1 MGDIRKRLTAP
12 ATLILLALIASVIL
26 VPVAASAHHKDD
38 HLTGKG
44 QSSSSSSTVPVPTA
58 GTGDHD
64 GDADLDPVTT
74 IEDSHEEEVGVDDN
88 QHPSGKDRSA
98 EHGGSGNQGKSESA
112 PDDNVGPMRNEC
124 GASPASDPR
133 GGCTD
138 KPGGSGGMDLA
149 DQDGN
154 NGCGNDDDF
163 DDDNNGH
170 CGGKA
175 KGSPPPAVTPT
186 PPPGKPETPP
196 NKPETP
202 PTNPPGAKP
211 EGPKANPPIVKPSP
225 PDKPGE
231 PRVQRRRVVREEPP
245 VRVENR
251 RPAPVPAAQLP
262 FTGPSEMLAYV
273 MFGFALLLLGGGM
286 VQIVSVRPTL

>member
-1 MGDIRKRLTAP
+1 MGEINKRLTAP
-12 ATLILLALIASVIL
+12 ATLILLALIVSVIL
-26 VPVAASAHHKDD
+26 IPVAASAHHRDD
-38 HLTGKG
+38 HQTGKG
-44 QSSSSSSTVPVPTA
+44 QSSSSSTPVATA

-74 IEDSHEEEVGVDDN
+74 IEDSHEEEVGVNDN

-138 KPGGSGGMDLA
+138 KPGGSGGMDLQ

-170 CGGKA
+170 CGGKVKA
-175 KGSPPPAVTPT
+175 APPVPPTT
-186 PPPGKPETPP
+186 PPT
-196 NKPETP
+196 TP
-202 PTNPPGAKP
+202 PTNPPGKPGNPPTNPPGNPPGPSAK
-211 EGPKANPPIVKPSP
+211 PPIVKPVA
-225 PDKPGE
+225 PDNPGDV
-231 PRVQRRRVVREEPP
+231 PQVKRRRIVNEEPP
-245 VRVENR
+245 VRVNDR
-251 RPAPVPAAQLP
+251 QPVPAAAQLP
-262 FTGPSEMLAYV
+262 FTGASDTMPFV

-286 VQIVSVRPTL
+286 VQFVSVRPTL

>member
-1 MGDIRKRLTAP
+1 MGDIGKRLTAP
-12 ATLILLALIASVIL
+12 ATLILLALIVSVIL
-26 VPVAASAHHKDD
+26 VPVAASAHHKDG
-38 HLTGKG
+38 HQTGKG
-44 QSSSSSSTVPVPTA
+44 QSSGSSTVPVPTA

-88 QHPSGKDRSA
+88 RHPSGKDRSA

-138 KPGGSGGMDLA
+138 KPGGSGGMDLH

-175 KGSPPPAVTPT
+175 KDRGAPPAPTSPPPA
-186 PPPGKPETPP
+186 KPETPP
-196 NKPETP
+196 SKPETP
-202 PTNPPGAKP
+202 PTNPPGKNP
-211 EGPKANPPIVKPSP
+211 EGPKVKPPIVEPV
-225 PDKPGE
+225 PDTPGE
-231 PRVQRRRVVREEPP
+231 PRVKRRQITSEEPP
-245 VRVENR
+245 VRVDNR
-251 RPAPVPAAQLP
+251 GPAPVPAAQLP
-262 FTGPSEMLAYV
+262 YTGPEDTLAFV

-286 VQIVSVRPTL
+286 VQLVSVRPTL

>member
-1 MGDIRKRLTAP
+1 MGEIGKRLTAP
-12 ATLILLALIASVIL
+12 ATLILLALFVSVIL
-26 VPVAASAHHKDD
+26 VPVAASAHHKED
-38 HLTGKG
+38 HQTGKG
-44 QSSSSSSTVPVPTA
+44 QSSGSASVPVPTA
-58 GTGDHD
+58 GSGDHD
-64 GDADLDPVTT
+64 GDADLDPVTA
-74 IEDSHEEEVGVDDN
+74 IEDSHEEEVGVADN
-88 QHPSGKDRSA
+88 KHPSGKDRSG
-98 EHGGSGNQGKSESA
+98 EPGGSGNQGKSESA

-138 KPGGSGGMDLA
+138 KPGGSGGMDLQ

-175 KGSPPPAVTPT
+175 KDTPPVSPT
-186 PPPGKPETPP
+186 PPP

-202 PTNPPGAKP
+202 PTTPPGKP
-211 EGPKANPPIVKPSP
+211 EGPKVTPPIVKPSP
-225 PDKPGE
+225 PDNPGE
-231 PRVQRRRVVREEPP
+231 PPRVQRRRIVKEEPP
-245 VRVENR
+245 VRVRNR
-251 RPAPVPAAQLP
+251 QPAPVPAAQLP
-262 FTGPSEMLAYV
+262 YTGPSETLAFV

-286 VQIVSVRPTL
+286 VQFVSVRPTL

>member
-1 MGDIRKRLTAP
+1 VGEIGKRLTAP
-12 ATLILLALIASVIL
+12 ATLILLALFVSVIL
-26 VPVAASAHHKDD
+26 VPVAASAHHKED
-38 HLTGKG
+38 HQTGKG
-44 QSSSSSSTVPVPTA
+44 QSSSTASVPVPTA

-74 IEDSHEEEVGVDDN
+74 IEDSHEAEVGVDDN
-88 QHPSGKDRSA
+88 QHPSGKDRS
-98 EHGGSGNQGKSESA
+98 EEPGGSGNQGKSESD

-138 KPGGSGGMDLA
+138 KPGGSGGMDLH

-170 CGGKA
+170 CGGKVKDA
-175 KGSPPPAVTPT
+175 PKPPPTTPEPPPTT
-186 PPPGKPETPP
+186 PPGP
-196 NKPETP
+196 
-202 PTNPPGAKP
+202 P
-211 EGPKANPPIVKPSP
+211 EGPKRHPIVKPAP
-225 PDKPGE
+225 PDNPGVAPQVE
-231 PRVQRRRVVREEPP
+231 RKRIVREIPPP
-245 VRVENR
+245 VASNR
-251 RPAPVPAAQLP
+251 QPEPVPAAQLP
-262 FTGPSEMLAYV
+262 FTGPTTDALAYV

-286 VQIVSVRPTL
+286 LQFVSVRPTL

>member
-1 MGDIRKRLTAP
+1 MGDIGKRLTAP

-26 VPVAASAHHKDD
+26 IPVAASAHHRDG
-38 HLTGKG
+38 HETGKG
-44 QSSSSSSTVPVPTA
+44 QPSTSTTSTA
-58 GTGDHD
+58 TTTATGDHD

-88 QHPSGKDRSA
+88 QHPSGRDRSA
-98 EHGGSGNQGKSESA
+98 EPGGSGNQGKSESA

-138 KPGGSGGMDLA
+138 KPGGSGGIDLD

-170 CGGKA
+170 CGGKTRGA
-175 KGSPPPAVTPT
+175 PPVPPT
-186 PPPGKPETPP
+186 SPPGKPHVPP
-196 NKPETP
+196 TSPPGPGPTAP
-202 PTNPPGAKP
+202 PTNPPGP
-211 EGPKANPPIVKPSP
+211 QPKPPIVKPQP
-225 PDKPGE
+225 PEEPGE
-231 PRVQRRRVVREEPP
+231 IPRVQRRRIVREEPP
-245 VRVENR
+245 VRVDR
-251 RPAPVPAAQLP
+251 RPPVPAAQLP
-262 FTGPSEMLAYV
+262 FTGTSETMAFV

-286 VQIVSVRPTL
+286 VQFVSVRPTL

>member
-1 MGDIRKRLTAP
+1 MGEIGKRLTAP
-12 ATLILLALIASVIL
+12 ATLILLALFVSVVL
-26 VPVAASAHHKDD
+26 VPVAAMAHHKDD
-38 HLTGKG
+38 HQTGNG
-44 QSSSSSSTVPVPTA
+44 QSSGSASVPVPTA
-58 GTGDHD
+58 GSGDHD

-74 IEDSHEEEVGVDDN
+74 IEDSHAEEVGVADN

-138 KPGGSGGMDLA
+138 KPGGSGGIDLH

-175 KGSPPPAVTPT
+175 KPQAPPVSPT
-186 PPPGKPETPP
+186 PPPGQPTPP
-196 NKPETP
+196 PTTP
-202 PTNPPGAKP
+202 PGKPG
-211 EGPKANPPIVKPSP
+211 GPKTKPPIVKPLP
-225 PDKPGE
+225 PDNPE
-231 PRVQRRRVVREEPP
+231 EPPRVQRRRIVREEPP
-245 VRVENR
+245 VRNNR
-251 RPAPVPAAQLP
+251 QPAPVPTAQLP
-262 FTGPSEMLAYV
+262 FTGPSETLAFV
-273 MFGFALLLLGGGM
+273 MFGFSLLLIGGGL
-286 VQIVSVRPTL
+286 VQFVSVRPTL

>member
-1 MGDIRKRLTAP
+1 MGEITKRLTAP
-12 ATLILLALIASVIL
+12 ATLILLALIVSVIL

-38 HLTGKG
+38 HATGKA
-44 QSSSSSSTVPVPTA
+44 QSSSSSATVPVPTA

-64 GDADLDPVTT
+64 GDADLNPVTT
-74 IEDSHEEEVGVDDN
+74 IEDSHAEEVGVDDN

-175 KGSPPPAVTPT
+175 KGTPPASPPS
-186 PPPGKPETPP
+186 PPGKPEVPP
-196 NKPETP
+196 A
-202 PTNPPGAKP
+202 NPPVVQPEGPKVKP
-211 EGPKANPPIVKPSP
+211 EGPKVKPP
-225 PDKPGE
+225 VVE
-231 PRVQRRRVVREEPP
+231 PRPEGPGKPRVKRRVVVSEEPP
-245 VRVENR
+245 VRVEKR
-251 RPAPVPAAQLP
+251 GPAPVPAQLP
-262 FTGPSEMLAYV
+262 YTGPEDTLAFV

-286 VQIVSVRPTL
+286 VQFVSVRPTL

>member
-1 MGDIRKRLTAP
+1 MGEINKRLTAP
-12 ATLILLALIASVIL
+12 ATLILLALIVSVIL
-26 VPVAASAHHKDD
+26 IPVAASAHHKDGHD
-38 HLTGKG
+38 AGKA
-44 QSSSSSSTVPVPTA
+44 QASTSTPVATA

-74 IEDSHEEEVGVDDN
+74 IEDSHEAEVGVNDN
-88 QHPSGKDRSA
+88 QHPSGKDRS
-98 EHGGSGNQGKSESA
+98 EEPGGSGNQGKSESA

-138 KPGGSGGMDLA
+138 KPGGSGGMDLQ

-170 CGGKA
+170 CGGKV
-175 KGSPPPAVTPT
+175 KGAPPVQPT
-186 PPPGKPETPP
+186 PPPTTPP
-196 NKPETP
+196 G
-202 PTNPPGAKP
+202 NPPGKPGNPPGNPPGPSAK
-211 EGPKANPPIVKPSP
+211 PPIVKPVP
-225 PDKPGE
+225 PDNPGDV
-231 PRVQRRRVVREEPP
+231 PQVKRRRIVNEEPP
-245 VRVENR
+245 VRIDDR
-251 RPAPVPAAQLP
+251 QPTPVAAQLP
-262 FTGPSEMLAYV
+262 FTGAAETLPFV

>member
-1 MGDIRKRLTAP
+1 M
-12 ATLILLALIASVIL
+12 
-26 VPVAASAHHKDD
+26 
-38 HLTGKG
+38 TGKG
-44 QSSSSSSTVPVPTA
+44 QSSESATVPVPTA

-74 IEDSHEEEVGVDDN
+74 IEDSHAEEVGVDDN
-88 QHPSGKDRSA
+88 QHPSGKDRS
-98 EHGGSGNQGKSESA
+98 EEPGGSGNQGKSESD

-138 KPGGSGGMDLA
+138 KPGGSGGMDLQ

-175 KGSPPPAVTPT
+175 KESPPV
-186 PPPGKPETPP
+186 PPKSPP

-202 PTNPPGAKP
+202 PTNPPAKP
-211 EGPKANPPIVKPSP
+211 EGPPEGPKVKPPIVKPNP

-231 PRVQRRRVVREEPP
+231 PRVKRRRIVSEEPP
-245 VRVENR
+245 ARVENR
-251 RPAPVPAAQLP
+251 PPAPPAAQLP
-262 FTGPSEMLAYV
+262 FTGPEDTLAYV

-286 VQIVSVRPTL
+286 VQFVSVRPTL

>member
-1 MGDIRKRLTAP
+1 MGEINKRLTAP
-12 ATLILLALIASVIL
+12 ATLILLALIVSVIL
-26 VPVAASAHHKDD
+26 IPVAASAHHKDGHD
-38 HLTGKG
+38 AGKARA
-44 QSSSSSSTVPVPTA
+44 STSTPVATA

-74 IEDSHEEEVGVDDN
+74 IEDSHEAEVGVNDN
-88 QHPSGKDRSA
+88 QHPSGKDRS
-98 EHGGSGNQGKSESA
+98 EEPGGSGNQGKSESA

-124 GASPASDPR
+124 GESPTSDPR

-138 KPGGSGGMDLA
+138 KPGGSGGMDLQ

-170 CGGKA
+170 CGGKV
-175 KGSPPPAVTPT
+175 KGAPPVQPT
-186 PPPGKPETPP
+186 PPPTTPP
-196 NKPETP
+196 G
-202 PTNPPGAKP
+202 NPPGKPGNPPGPSAK
-211 EGPKANPPIVKPSP
+211 PPIVKPVP
-225 PDKPGE
+225 PDNPGDV
-231 PRVQRRRVVREEPP
+231 PQVKRRRIVNEEPP
-245 VRVENR
+245 VRIDDR
-251 RPAPVPAAQLP
+251 QPTPVAAQLP
-262 FTGPSEMLAYV
+262 FTGAAETLPFV

>member
-1 MGDIRKRLTAP
+1 M
-12 ATLILLALIASVIL
+12 AT
-26 VPVAASAHHKDD
+26 
-38 HLTGKG
+38 
-44 QSSSSSSTVPVPTA
+44 Q

-74 IEDSHEEEVGVDDN
+74 LEDSHEEEVGVQDN

-98 EHGGSGNQGKSESA
+98 EPGGSGNQGKSESD

-124 GASPASDPR
+124 GQSPALDPR

-170 CGGKA
+170 CGGKVKA
-175 KGSPPPAVTPT
+175 PPAPQAPQGN
-186 PPPGKPETPP
+186 PPAP
-196 NKPETP
+196 
-202 PTNPPGAKP
+202 NPPGSNP
-211 EGPKANPPIVKPSP
+211 PGPNPPGPKPPANKPPIVKPAAPEP
-225 PDKPGE
+225 PGVVPQVE
-231 PRVQRRRVVREEPP
+231 RRRIVREEPP
-245 VRVENR
+245 VQMNR
-251 RPAPVPAAQLP
+251 QPAPVPAPLP
-262 FTGPSEMLAYV
+262 FTGTSSTLTMAYV
-273 MFGFALLLLGGGM
+273 MIGFALLLLGGGM
-286 VQIVSVRPTL
+286 VQFVSVRPTI

>member
-1 MGDIRKRLTAP
+1 MGEIAKRLTAP
-12 ATLILLALIASVIL
+12 ATLILLALIVSVIL

-38 HLTGKG
+38 HQTGKG
-44 QSSSSSSTVPVPTA
+44 QSSGNASVPVPTA
-58 GTGDHD
+58 GSGDHD
-64 GDADLDPVTT
+64 GDADLDPVTA

-88 QHPSGKDRSA
+88 QHPSGKDRS
-98 EHGGSGNQGKSESA
+98 EEPGGSGNQGKSESA

-138 KPGGSGGMDLA
+138 KPGGSGGIDLY

-170 CGGKA
+170 CGGKV
-175 KGSPPPAVTPT
+175 KDKDT
-186 PPPGKPETPP
+186 PPPDGKTPD
-196 NKPETP
+196 N
-202 PTNPPGAKP
+202 GV
-211 EGPKANPPIVKPSP
+211 PKHRPPIVRPVP
-225 PDKPGE
+225 PDRPGAPPQVE
-231 PRVQRRRVVREEPP
+231 RLRIEREVPP
-245 VRVENR
+245 VRFDR
-251 RPAPVPAAQLP
+251 PPAPVPAQLP
-262 FTGPSEMLAYV
+262 FTGPPETLAFV

-286 VQIVSVRPTL
+286 VQLVSVRPTL

>member
-1 MGDIRKRLTAP
+1 M
-12 ATLILLALIASVIL
+12 
-26 VPVAASAHHKDD
+26 
-38 HLTGKG
+38 TGKG
-44 QSSSSSSTVPVPTA
+44 QSSSSSATTPVPTA

-74 IEDSHEEEVGVDDN
+74 IEDSHEEEVGVQDN

-138 KPGGSGGMDLA
+138 KPGGSGGIDLQ

-170 CGGKA
+170 CGGKV
-175 KGSPPPAVTPT
+175 KESPPVSPT
-186 PPPGKPETPP
+186 PPPGKPETP

-202 PTNPPGAKP
+202 PTGPPGK
-211 EGPKANPPIVKPSP
+211 GPKAKPPIVKPSP

-231 PRVQRRRVVREEPP
+231 PPRVQRRRIVKEEPP
-245 VRVENR
+245 VRNQR
-251 RPAPVPAAQLP
+251 QPAPVPAQLP
-262 FTGPSEMLAYV
+262 FTGPADTLAFV

-286 VQIVSVRPTL
+286 VQFVSVRPTL

>member
-1 MGDIRKRLTAP
+1 MGEIGKRLTAP
-12 ATLILLALIASVIL
+12 ATLILLALIVSVIL

-38 HLTGKG
+38 HPTGKG
-44 QSSSSSSTVPVPTA
+44 QSSTGSATVPVPTA

-88 QHPSGKDRSA
+88 RHPSGKDRSA
-98 EHGGSGNQGKSESA
+98 ENGGSGNQGKSESA

-138 KPGGSGGMDLA
+138 KPGGSGGIDLA

-175 KGSPPPAVTPT
+175 KGSPPVSPE

-196 NKPETP
+196 
-202 PTNPPGAKP
+202 TNPPVKP
-211 EGPKANPPIVKPSP
+211 EGPKVKPPIVKPNP
-225 PDKPGE
+225 PDEPGE
-231 PRVQRRRVVREEPP
+231 PRVKRRRVVSEEPP
-245 VRVENR
+245 VRVEKR
-251 RPAPVPAAQLP
+251 GPAPVPAAQLP
-262 FTGPSEMLAYV
+262 YTGPEDTLAYV

-286 VQIVSVRPTL
+286 VQFVSVKPTL